1 MTSKL
6 VTVHAYASYFV
17 DLRYMLHNDSPS
29 EIIKNSRGA
38 KLQLEQISDG
48 PLHAEPKE
56 SVTSMVD
63 ILPDWSSIGDRIFDA
78 TIPGWAQSLPGFVKK
93 LQQELS
99 MEPGT
104 LADEIWQDAHDSE
117 IHPEILWDASV
128 RVSQDL
134 CDEEKL
140 FLLKRKRHLRKALAI
155 YLDVPEEKVHPEDMP
170 TIAMCGSGG
179 GLRALLAGASSY
191 LSTQEAGLFDCVT
204 YTAGV
209 SGSCWL
215 QALYYSTITGQKHDR
230 LIEHLK
236 NRIGVHIC
244 YPPAVMKLITS
255 APTAKFLLSGAL
267 EKYRGV
273 KDADFGIVDVY
284 GLLLGARLLV
294 PKGDLG
300 VSDSNLKVSNQ
311 RRYIDNGEHPL
322 PIYTAVR
329 HEIPIKVADT
339 AESVKE
345 QARKGAWFQW
355 FE

>member
-1 MTSKL
+1 
-6 VTVHAYASYFV
+6 
-17 DLRYMLHNDSPS
+17 MLHNDSPS
-29 EIIKNSRGA
+29 EVINDSWGA
-38 KLQLEQISDG
+38 KLEHELPPQALPIES
-48 PLHAEPKE
+48 KE
-56 SVTSMVD
+56 SAVTSVVN
-63 ILPDWSSIGDRIFDA
+63 ILPDWSSIGDRIIDA
-78 TIPGWAQSLPGFVKK
+78 TIPGWAQSLPGFVRK

-104 LADEIWQDAHDSE
+104 LAYEIWQDAHD
-117 IHPEILWDASV
+117 PEINPEIMWDASV

-134 CDEEKL
+134 CADEKL
-140 FLLKRKRHLRKALAI
+140 FLQKRKRHLGKALAF
-155 YLDVPEEKVHPEDMP
+155 YLDVPEEQVHPDDMP

-179 GLRALLAGASSY
+179 GLRALVAGAASY
-191 LSTQEAGLFDCVT
+191 LSAQEAGLFDCVT

-215 QALYYSTITGQKHDR
+215 QALYYSTITGQSHDR

-244 YPPAVMKLITS
+244 YPPPVIELITS
-255 APTAKFLLSGAL
+255 APTAKFLLSGGL
-267 EKYRGV
+267 EKYRGTN
-273 KDADFGIVDVY
+273 DADFGIVDIY

-300 VSDSNLKVSNQ
+300 VNDLNLKVSNQ
-311 RRYIDNGEHPL
+311 RRYIDNGEYPL

-329 HEIPIKVADT
+329 HEIPIEEAEN
-339 AESVKE
+339 AESVKD
-345 QARKGAWFQW
+345 QARKEAWFQW